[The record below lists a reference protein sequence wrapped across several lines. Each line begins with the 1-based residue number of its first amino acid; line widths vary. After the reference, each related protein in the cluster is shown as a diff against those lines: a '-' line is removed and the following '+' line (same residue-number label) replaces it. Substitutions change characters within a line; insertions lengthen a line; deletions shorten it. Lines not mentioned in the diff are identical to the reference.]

1 MPRNADLIK
10 RLLIKLICYYS
21 LDSFDLFDV
30 EFSQTS
36 LFYVSFAYRWNPVKN
51 AALQRSAM
59 SIENGI
65 DESRTPAVLCVGATA
80 PHEVTVIRARI
91 QTQVRFPTGPQGN
104 RKLPV

>member
-65 DESRTPAVLCVGATA
+65 DESRTPAECYVSVFHIPLRMK
-80 PHEVTVIRARI
+80 I
-91 QTQVRFPTGPQGN
+91 N
-104 RKLPV
+104 K